1 MIGLLRWSIGLL
13 LIAAIGLGA
22 VLVFDRAPRVPQ
34 DTTLTE
40 TQRTWARGWL
50 AANRPRGLREGEQAV
65 LTLSQTEANLL
76 ANHLVD
82 LLGEGRAH
90 VALEDGRARLS
101 ASLALPW
108 DPQHSFVNLELAL
121 VQDAPLPRVE
131 QARLAGLPLPVG
143 LFQSLVGR
151 FVTALDH
158 ADVVEQVRLE
168 ADRIQVSYAWRDGIL
183 EDIGSGLVPRIE
195 LDRMLGYQAALA
207 AYIETRPARRP
218 IELADLLSHLLSV
231 EPAMT
236 PATQP
241 DADPIARNRA
251 VILVLAAYVNGKG
264 LPDRGVTGAPA
275 NRPRRDAVLLQG
287 RRDLAQH
294 FMTSAALAA
303 KGGGMLSNLVGLL
316 KEASDA
322 KRGSGYSF
330 ADLAANRAGIRFAQ
344 LATGNQT
351 DARALRM
358 FARRGMREND
368 FMPPIDGL
376 PEGLAERNFK
386 ADFGDAQSTAY
397 RRMITLIDGRIDAR
411 PLFRERPS

>member
-1 MIGLLRWSIGLL
+1 MIGLVRWSIGLL

-22 VLVFDRAPRVPQ
+22 VLIFDRAPRVHQ
-34 DTTLTE
+34 DMTLTE
-40 TQRTWARGWL
+40 AQRIWARGWL
-50 AANRPRGLREGEQAV
+50 AANRPRGLREGEQAT

-76 ANHLVD
+76 ANYLVD

-90 VALEDGRARLS
+90 VSLERGRARLS

-108 DPQHSFVNLELAL
+108 DPQHSFVNIELAL
-121 VQDAPLPRVE
+121 VEDAPLPRVE
-131 QARLAGLPLPVG
+131 KASLAGLPLPGG

-158 ADVVEQVRLE
+158 AGVVEQVRLE
-168 ADRIQVSYAWRDGIL
+168 ADRIQVSYAWREGIL

-195 LDRMLGYQAALA
+195 LDRMLGYQTALA
-207 AYIETRPARRP
+207 AYIDTRPARRP
-218 IELADLLSHLLSV
+218 IELADLLSHLLTVDS
-231 EPAMT
+231 AMT
-236 PATQP
+236 PATQS

-264 LPDRGVTGAPA
+264 LLDRGVTGAPA
-275 NRPRRDAVLLQG
+275 NRPRRHTVLLQG

-303 KGGGMLSNLVGLL
+303 KGGGMLSNLAGLL

-322 KRGSGYSF
+322 ERGSGYSF

-344 LATGNQT
+344 LATGNPT

-358 FARRGMREND
+358 FARRGMSEND

-376 PEGLAERNFK
+376 PEGLAEPNFK

-397 RRMITLIDGRIDAR
+397 QRMITLIDGRIDAR